1 MNNEYE
7 DQKQGSKQ
15 LLLGVWLIEDGSIDE
30 EESGDKGIIESVFEE
45 VEEELNELTADV
57 LSKGVWIIKYDENN
71 QLITQIKNK
80 LKSIFHGV

>member
-15 LLLGVWLIEDGSIDE
+15 LLLGVWLIENDSIDE
-30 EESGDKGIIESVFEE
+30 KESGDKGIIESVFEE
-45 VEEELNELTADV
+45 VEEELNELTADG

-80 LKSIFHGV
+80 LKSIFHEA

>member
-30 EESGDKGIIESVFEE
+30 EESGEKGIIESVFEE
-45 VEEELNELTADV
+45 VEEELNELTADG
-57 LSKGVWIIKYDENN
+57 LKGVWIIKYDENN

-80 LKSIFHGV
+80 LKSIFHEA

>member
-15 LLLGVWLIEDGSIDE
+15 LLLGVWLIENDSIDE
-30 EESGDKGIIESVFEE
+30 KERGDKGIIESVFEE
-45 VEEELNELTADV
+45 VEEELNELIADV

>member
-15 LLLGVWLIEDGSIDE
+15 LLLGVWLIENDSIDE
-30 EESGDKGIIESVFEE
+30 KERGDKGSIESVFEE

-71 QLITQIKNK
+71 QLITQMKNK
-80 LKSIFHGV
+80 LKSIFHEA

>member
-15 LLLGVWLIEDGSIDE
+15 LLLGVWLIENDSIDE
-30 EESGDKGIIESVFEE
+30 KERGDKGGIESVFEE

-80 LKSIFHGV
+80 LKSIFHEA

>member
-15 LLLGVWLIEDGSIDE
+15 LLLGVWLIENDSIDE
-30 EESGDKGIIESVFEE
+30 KERGDKGIIESVFEE